1 MKKLAASATAGTP
14 SAAPSEP
21 PPSYESSQQTAPATA
36 APQPPLPRARPPLD
50 MPALNAVRGKRII
63 LASASPRRRQ
73 LLAQIGLAD
82 EVEVIPSSFA
92 EDLPKAELSP
102 LEYCLRTATEKCMRV
117 YEREAGNDGHERGE
131 PALVLAADTVVVSRA
146 GDVLEKPRSF
156 AEHVGMLKML
166 RDTGTHRVFTAVACM
181 APLESLRDPGYALET
196 AVEETAVLFDPNGG
210 LVVRAAATADR
221 RQFRTS
227 SLWRTSRRVR
237 VSIRLVATAYKA
249 LDRSSS
255 SVSKDRLTTLS
266 DCRCG

>member
-1 MKKLAASATAGTP
+1 MKKLASPAKAGNP
-14 SAAPSEP
+14 SAAPGEP
-21 PPSYESSQQTAPATA
+21 PPSYESSQQTTPAPAP
-36 APQPPLPRARPPLD
+36 PQPPTPRARPPLD

-73 LLAQIGLAD
+73 LLAQIGLTD
-82 EVEVIPSSFA
+82 EVEVVPSSFA
-92 EDLPKAELSP
+92 EDLPKAGLSP
-102 LEYCLRTATEKCMRV
+102 LEYCLRTATEKCVRV
-117 YEREAGNDGHERGE
+117 YEREVGDSGAIAARGE

-210 LVVRAAATADR
+210 LAMTVAATAN
-221 RQFRTS
+221 
-227 SLWRTSRRVR
+227 
-237 VSIRLVATAYKA
+237 
-249 LDRSSS
+249 
-255 SVSKDRLTTLS
+255 
-266 DCRCG
+266 